1 MKMIENDRLYDKMD
15 ELLFWT
21 RFSALPTFRAMIM
34 DNLRTD
40 IDKLVYELS
49 DGKKSTRD
57 ISKIISK
64 GGRKVTHATV
74 ANMWQRWNILNLV
87 IPAQRIGRYKKVL
100 SLESLGIEIPSTEIS
115 EEETS

>member
-64 GGRKVTHATV
+64 GGRKVTHVTV
-74 ANMWQRWNILNLV
+74 ANMWQRWSILNLV
-87 IPAQRIGRYKKVL
+87 IPAQRVGRYKKVL

-115 EEETS
+115 EEGTS

>member
-1 MKMIENDRLYDKMD
+1 MSDNDVFFDKLD

-21 RFSALPTFRAMIM
+21 RFSALPTFRALIM

-57 ISKIISK
+57 ISKLITA
-64 GGRKVTHATV
+64 GGRKITHGTV
-74 ANMWQRWNILNLV
+74 ANMWQKWNILNLV

-100 SLESLGIEIPSTEIS
+100 SLESLGIEIPSIKVS
-115 EEETS
+115 GDETT